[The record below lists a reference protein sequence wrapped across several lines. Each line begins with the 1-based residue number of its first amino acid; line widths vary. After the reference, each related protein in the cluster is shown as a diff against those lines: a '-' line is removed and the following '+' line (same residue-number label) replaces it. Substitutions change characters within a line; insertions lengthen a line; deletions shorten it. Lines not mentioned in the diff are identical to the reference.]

1 MQPTQHIPEGYHP
14 IKTIDIK
21 KDTRLLMRLSLIS
34 LALVVPVIVMLM
46 VFGIWLNPQV
56 ERIAELYNVGLS
68 AVEWLVA
75 VIVINAI
82 FVVFH
87 EGIHGIFFW
96 GFTKQIPRFGLG
108 AAYAFAAA
116 PDWFIPG
123 NRYRLIGSSPLVIIT
138 IAGVLIMPYLPAK
151 YLLMWIFGLV
161 INITG
166 SVGDL
171 YILAQLSPNSETLL
185 VRDAGDIIEL
195 YQQEQI

>member
-1 MQPTQHIPEGYHP
+1 MQPTQDIPQGYHL
-14 IKTIDIK
+14 IRTIDIK

-34 LALVVPVIVMLM
+34 LALVVPVIVILIG
-46 VFGIWLNPQV
+46 FGIWSNPQV
-56 ERIAELYNVGLS
+56 DRIPELVNVGLS
-68 AVEWLVA
+68 AVEWLAA
-75 VIVINAI
+75 VIAINTI

-123 NRYRLIGSSPLVIIT
+123 NQYQLIGISPLVIIT
-138 IAGVLIMPYLPAK
+138 IVGILMIPYLPAK

-161 INITG
+161 INFTG

-171 YILAQLSPNSETLL
+171 YILAQLSPNRDTLL
-185 VRDAGDIIEL
+185 VRDAGEIIEF
-195 YQQEQI
+195 YQQEQT